1 MSTNL
6 NSFEDMEEDYGLKEK
21 VAKLPSSPGVY
32 QYFDANGT
40 IIYIGKAKNLKNRVS
55 SYFVKG
61 HQSPKTLVL
70 VRKIRDIRYIVVNS
84 EQDALLLENN
94 LIKKYKPRYNILLKD
109 DKTYPWICITKETFP
124 RVFLTRRM
132 VRNGSEYF
140 GPYTSVRYAHMLLS
154 LIKSL
159 YKLRPCSISLDKSDI
174 CNGKYKVCLEYHIGN
189 CEGPCVGKVAEEVY
203 ADYVVQIRNILK
215 GNFTAVI
222 DVMTRQMEAYAASL
236 QFEKAQMMK
245 ESLEAL
251 QNYQSK
257 STVVSASLHNIDVF
271 SYVETEEYAYVNYLR
286 IVHGAVNQV
295 HNVELEKKL
304 DESRESL
311 LSYAILEIRQLVNS
325 TSREILVPFYPEV
338 QLDGLHY
345 GIPQR
350 GEKKQLLELS
360 ERNVKFF
367 KLDRERQRDLRRQDR
382 KPELLEAMQRELK
395 LPRLPHRM
403 ECFDNSNIQGTH
415 PVASCVVFIDGKP
428 AKKEYRH
435 FHVKTVVGANDF
447 ASMEE
452 ILYRRYSRVLNEG
465 KELPDLIVVD
475 GGKGQLSSA
484 VATLE
489 RLGLHGKVPIIGL
502 AKQMEEIYYPGDSEP
517 YVLSK
522 SSPVLR
528 TLMHIRDE
536 AHRFGITFH
545 RKVRSKG
552 QVRSALD
559 EIKGVGEKTKTMLLQ
574 HFKTVRAIRTA
585 LVEDLAAVVGPS
597 RGTLVY
603 RHFHPGEV

>member
-1 MSTNL
+1 MYDGKKSKAENIFYKAMDL
-6 NSFEDMEEDYGLKEK
+6 VKEK
-21 VAKLPSSPGVY
+21 
-32 QYFDANGT
+32 T
-40 IIYIGKAKNLKNRVS
+40 GK
-55 SYFVKG
+55 
-61 HQSPKTLVL
+61 
-70 VRKIRDIRYIVVNS
+70 
-84 EQDALLLENN
+84 
-94 LIKKYKPRYNILLKD
+94 
-109 DKTYPWICITKETFP
+109 
-124 RVFLTRRM
+124 
-132 VRNGSEYF
+132 
-140 GPYTSVRYAHMLLS
+140 
-154 LIKSL
+154 
-159 YKLRPCSISLDKSDI
+159 
-174 CNGKYKVCLEYHIGN
+174 
-189 CEGPCVGKVAEEVY
+189 EG
-203 ADYVVQIRNILK
+203 
-215 GNFTAVI
+215 
-222 DVMTRQMEAYAASL
+222 
-236 QFEKAQMMK
+236 
-245 ESLEAL
+245 LEAL
-251 QNYQSK
+251 RNYQSK

-271 SYVETEEYAYVNYLR
+271 SYVETETYAYVNYLR

-311 LSYAILEIRQLVNS
+311 LSFAILEIRQLVDS
-325 TSREILVPFYPEV
+325 TSKEILVPFYPEV

-345 GIPQR
+345 SIPQR

-382 KPELLEAMQRELK
+382 NPELLEAMQQELK

-403 ECFDNSNIQGTH
+403 ECFDNSNIQGTS
-415 PVASCVVFIDGKP
+415 PVASCVVFLDGKP

-452 ILYRRYSRVLNEG
+452 ILYRRYSRVLSEG

-522 SSPVLR
+522 NSPVLR
-528 TLMHIRDE
+528 TLMYIRDE

-559 EIKGVGEKTKTMLLQ
+559 EIKGVGEKTKTILLQ

-585 LVEDLAAVVGPS
+585 LVEDLVAVIGPS

-603 RHFHPGEV
+603 RHFHPGEI